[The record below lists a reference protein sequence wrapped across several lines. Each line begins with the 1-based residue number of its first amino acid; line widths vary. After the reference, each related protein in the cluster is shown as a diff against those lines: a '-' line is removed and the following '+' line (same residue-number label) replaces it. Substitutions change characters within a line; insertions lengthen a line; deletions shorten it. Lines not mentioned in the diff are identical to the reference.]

1 MTTLPAGF
9 PRDKVLEAAQAAADV
24 ARSVVLPFFRRGV
37 LADDKN
43 DASPVTIADRTAERA
58 IRAVLSERLPGFGVM
73 GEEFGLEGAD
83 SPYRWVIDPVDGT
96 RAFLTGRPTFGT
108 LIALLHDNV
117 PVLGIIDQPVTGERW
132 IGLRG
137 EATRYVSTLPGT
149 PATRACADV
158 GRAELSCTAPEILD
172 APHRPGFD
180 ALATAAKRT
189 SWGGDCYAYGL
200 LALGQIDII
209 AECTMKIWDW
219 AALVPVV
226 EGAGG
231 RMTDWAGQP
240 LRADGDGTVLAVGDG
255 GLLSHVTRL
264 LSPSIAIK

>member
-1 MTTLPAGF
+1 MTTLPPDF
-9 PRDKVLEAAQAAADV
+9 PHDAVMEAATAAADV

-37 LADDKN
+37 RADDKA
-43 DASPVTIADRTAERA
+43 DASPVTVADRTAERA
-58 IRAVLSERLPGFGVM
+58 IRAVMSERLPGFGLM
-73 GEEFGLEGAD
+73 GEEFGLEAAA
-83 SPYRWVIDPVDGT
+83 SPYRWVIDPIDGT
-96 RAFLTGRPTFGT
+96 RAFITGRPTFGT
-108 LIALLHDNV
+108 LIALLHNDV
-117 PVLGIIDQPVTGERW
+117 PVLGLIDQPVTGERW

-137 EATRYVSTLPGT
+137 APTRYLSALPGH
-149 PATRACADV
+149 PATRACAQV
-158 GRAELSCTAPEILD
+158 AAAELSCTAPEILD

-180 ALATAAKRT
+180 ALAAAARRT

-219 AALVPVV
+219 AALVPIV

-231 RMTDWAGQP
+231 RMTDWSGQP

-255 GLLSHVTRL
+255 RL
-264 LSPSIAIK
+264 LPRVTALLDTPAA

>member
-1 MTTLPAGF
+1 MTALPAAF
-9 PRDKVLEAAQAAADV
+9 PRDAVLEAAMAAADV
-24 ARSVVLPFFRRGV
+24 ARTVVLPFFRRGV
-37 LADDKN
+37 RADEKS

-73 GEEFGLEGAD
+73 GEEFGLERGE
-83 SPYRWVIDPVDGT
+83 SPYRWVVDPVDGT

-117 PVLGIIDQPVTGERW
+117 PVLGVIDQPVTGERW

-137 EATRYVSTLPGT
+137 ETTRYMSALPGT
-149 PATRACADV
+149 PATRACVDV
-158 GRAELSCTAPEILD
+158 GHAELSCTAPEILD

-180 ALATAAKRT
+180 VLAAAVRRT

-231 RMTDWAGQP
+231 RMTDWSGQP

-255 GLLSHVTRL
+255 ALLPRVTGLLSRG
-264 LSPSIAIK
+264 IAIK